1 MLVAVAC
8 LLAAGGL
15 TVVRSRLEKL
25 QVVSVGLS
33 LAPPTSSE
41 EPQNILV
48 IGTDNADRLAAD
60 DPVRHDRQTGSLLAD
75 VIMIFRIDPKAQTVS
90 LLSIPRDTYVPIAPT
105 GRKSK
110 INSAMG
116 GPNGPQHL
124 IDTIKQNFGLSIE
137 HYIELDFR
145 GFRDLVDV
153 LGGVPVYLSHP
164 VRDRNT
170 HLMIEQT
177 GCVTLD
183 PVQALAYARSRHL
196 EYQVDGKWRT
206 DPTGDLG
213 RISRQQD
220 FIRRAGQRAI
230 DKGLRNP
237 SSALSLVSAAT
248 KTVTLDDTLT
258 AGDILDI
265 TKQYRSFNLDAL
277 EKYQLPT
284 QGAGNASFS
293 YQTVVW
299 PEAEPILDVFR
310 GIKEGEPTEVRSVM
324 VSVAGPADMAKRAS
338 QQLEGVGFDADVD
351 EGTTSDGRRT
361 VVRYGDKGAE
371 AAALVA
377 RHVDDEVQFEH
388 DPSLV
393 GRRVELELGR
403 RFAGI
408 LEQPKDAAAVPVPT
422 TPDAPSTTVLARNT
436 TTTAPGQQPE
446 EPTVTTTTVIGVV
459 PVDSAAAAACTG

>member
-1 MLVAVAC
+1 M
-8 LLAAGGL
+8 
-15 TVVRSRLEKL
+15 VRSRLEKL

-33 LAPPTSSE
+33 LAPATSAD

-48 IGTDNADRLAAD
+48 IGTDNADRLADD
-60 DPVRHDRQTGSLLAD
+60 DPVRNDRQTGSLLAD
-75 VIMIFRIDPKAQTVS
+75 VIMIFRIDPQAQSVS
-90 LLSIPRDTYVPIAPT
+90 LLSIPRDTYVPIEPT

-116 GPNGPQHL
+116 GPSGPQHL
-124 IDTIKQNFGLSIE
+124 IDTIKTNFGISIE
-137 HYIELDFR
+137 HYVEVDFR
-145 GFRDLVDV
+145 GFRDLVEV

-170 HLMIEQT
+170 ALRIDQV

-248 KTVTLDDTLT
+248 KAVTLDDTLT
-258 AGDILDI
+258 AGDILDL
-265 TKQYRSFNLDAL
+265 TDRYRSFNLDAL

-284 QGAGNASFS
+284 DGAGNASFS
-293 YQTVVW
+293 YQTVAW
-299 PEAEPILDVFR
+299 DEAEPILDIFR
-310 GIKEGEPTEVRSVM
+310 GIREGEAPEVRSVL
-324 VSVAGPADMAKRAS
+324 VSVGGSAEAAAATS
-338 QQLEGVGFDADVD
+338 QRLEGVGFDADVD
-351 EGTTSDGRRT
+351 EGGSSSRTTT
-361 VVRYGDKGAE
+361 VRYGDKGAE
-371 AAALVA
+371 AAALLA
-377 RHVDDEVQFEH
+377 RHLSAEVEFEH
-388 DPSLV
+388 DPSLP
-393 GRRVELELGR
+393 GRRVELLLGSE
-403 RFAGI
+403 GTDV
-408 LEQPKDAAAVPVPT
+408 LEEPKDASLVPVPT
-422 TPDAPSTTVLARNT
+422 SPEAPPTTLLARNT
-436 TTTAPGQQPE
+436 TTTEPGAPTTE
-446 EPTVTTTTVIGVV
+446 EPPVTTTTVIGVV